1 MVMLKG
7 REMGMFILASTIGG
21 FNIGDLIFQLTMLLI
36 VIGIPVVLILTLF
49 VFSRRNKRLNRIE
62 EKVDKL
68 LSDNENKD

>member
-1 MVMLKG
+1 
-7 REMGMFILASTIGG
+7 MFILASTIGG